1 MILIT
6 CFTKTHISKMLSF
19 LVSSMEKKII
29 NEMFTVFF
37 FVVLSLQDPECAAC
51 GRISLAGRISGVLN
65 GHPWIVATCEQHR
78 PRMSSFETTLG

>member
-1 MILIT
+1 
-6 CFTKTHISKMLSF
+6 MLSF
-19 LVSSMEKKII
+19 LVSSMEKK
-29 NEMFTVFF
+29 NVLMRCLPSFF
-37 FVVLSLQDPECAAC
+37 LVLSLQDPECAAC